1 MKPTDI
7 VDTAL
12 DRSIVLGYTRIGS
25 AVRRLWWPE
34 DPEPGVM
41 TGKRVLVTGAT
52 SGIGQATAAGLA
64 SLGAEVHVVG
74 RDRQRIERT
83 VTELEREVAGGLFH
97 AERCDLSDLAD
108 VRRFCADFR
117 ARVPELS
124 ALVHNA
130 GTMVPERRET
140 PAGHELTLAT
150 MVLGPHLMTS
160 LLRERLAAAPGGASV
175 LFMSS
180 GGMYTAAL
188 RDDDPEY
195 RTGKYSGAKAY
206 ARAKRMQVV
215 LAQMWGER
223 LAGDDIR
230 VESMHPGW
238 VNTPGVATHLPTF
251 RAVTRPFLR
260 TPEAGADTMV
270 WLAATRPLADGS
282 EHFWHDR
289 RLRPTSYGRER
300 DQGPEK
306 RRRLWEYVAS
316 ATGTDDA

>member
-1 MKPTDI
+1 VKPTDI

-12 DRSIVLGYTRIGS
+12 DRSIVLGYTWIGS

-34 DPEPGVM
+34 DPAPGAM

-52 SGIGQATAAGLA
+52 SGIGQETAAGLA

-74 RDRQRIERT
+74 RDRQRIERA
-83 VTELEREVAGGLFH
+83 VIELERRVAGGLFH

-117 ARVPELS
+117 ARVSELS

-130 GTMVPERRET
+130 GTMVSERRET
-140 PAGHELTLAT
+140 SEGHELTLST

-160 LLRERLAAAPGGASV
+160 LLRERLAATPGGASV

-251 RAVTRPFLR
+251 HAVTRPFLR

-270 WLAATRPLADGS
+270 WLAATRPRADGS

-289 RLRPTSYGRER
+289 RLRPTRYGRER